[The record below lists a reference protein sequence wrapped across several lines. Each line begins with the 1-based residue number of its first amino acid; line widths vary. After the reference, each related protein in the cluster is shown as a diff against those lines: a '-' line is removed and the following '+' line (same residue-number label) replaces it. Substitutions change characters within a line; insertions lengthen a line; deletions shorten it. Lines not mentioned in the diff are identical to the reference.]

1 MKLKASPARQPAS
14 RQGAGKGFLC
24 AAIQQTQE
32 WALGSG
38 ARCAQL
44 RQQVLRLG
52 CEKPVGEHAEEAWN
66 DIPATPLGQCRDNGD
81 KCHLSASAPQP
92 GKEEKVTTDGTL

>member
-1 MKLKASPARQPAS
+1 MKLKASPTRQPAS

-52 CEKPVGEHAEEAWN
+52 CEKPVGERAEEAWN
-66 DIPATPLGQCRDNGD
+66 DIPATPWD
-81 KCHLSASAPQP
+81 SA
-92 GKEEKVTTDGTL
+92 GTMGTNVTFLLQLPSRERRKR